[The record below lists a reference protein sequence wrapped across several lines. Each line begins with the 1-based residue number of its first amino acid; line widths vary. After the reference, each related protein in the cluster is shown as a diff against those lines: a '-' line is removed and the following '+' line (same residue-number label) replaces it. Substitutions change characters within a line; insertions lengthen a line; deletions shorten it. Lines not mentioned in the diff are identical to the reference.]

1 MIRDPEIDVLLE
13 KVDSK
18 FTLVIEAAKR
28 ARQINEYFN
37 AVRHQQLV
45 QVPGPQV
52 EMESKKPLSIAL
64 KEIADDK
71 CVYERIADGIK

>member
-1 MIRDPEIDVLLE
+1 VIREPEVDVLLE

-18 FTLVIEAAKR
+18 FTLVIAAAKR

-45 QVPGPQV
+45 AVPGPQV
-52 EMESKKPLSIAL
+52 ETMSKKPLSISL
-64 KEIADDK
+64 KEIAEGK
-71 CVYERIADGIK
+71 CVYERTADGIK